1 MSRQLD
7 NANEELRDLRMA
19 IGQADSYN
27 ETLVRENDALRKEI
41 EELINSRRRKGKGRY
56 RDDDESEGEGRQI
69 KRHRTVTVAH
79 SSEEDDDEDVDDEAR
94 VSLLNFN

>member
-1 MSRQLD
+1 MGRQLD

-41 EELINSRRRKGKGRY
+41 EELINSRRKGKGRY

-69 KRHRTVTVAH
+69 KRHRTTTVAH
-79 SSEEDDDEDVDDEAR
+79 SSEEEDDEDVDDEAR